1 MTKNTTPGKEPKK
14 LKGLDTLFAKP
25 EPFMIG
31 ERTFTFRMLG
41 MRDTFTLLRILKSA
55 FQMGFGEA
63 KTMIGELMKE
73 LKFIPGAEGAAEE
86 KKLRYALML
95 SPLLGI
101 ADVDFL
107 ILDFLGDVTREIIR
121 DEHDKEVQVDVDVND
136 AETFPAGAEMV
147 LIANLACHPSVEA
160 YKAHF
165 LVAKAKS
172 PALVAMVEMGA
183 GQLNS

>member
-1 MTKNTTPGKEPKK
+1 MSKKAEPKK
-14 LKGLDTLFAKP
+14 LRGLDTLLTKP

-63 KTMIGELMKE
+63 KNMVSELMRE
-73 LKFIPGAEGAAEE
+73 LKLAPGSEEKAEE

-107 ILDFLGDVTREIIR
+107 ILDFLGDVTRELVR
-121 DEHDKEVQVDVDVND
+121 GENDKEEMVDVDVND
-136 AETFPAGAEMV
+136 AECFPAGAEMV
-147 LIANLACHPSVEA
+147 LIANLACHPSIEA

-165 LVAKAKS
+165 TQAKEKS
-172 PALVAMVEMGA
+172 PALISMAQMA
-183 GQLNS
+183 TGQLSN